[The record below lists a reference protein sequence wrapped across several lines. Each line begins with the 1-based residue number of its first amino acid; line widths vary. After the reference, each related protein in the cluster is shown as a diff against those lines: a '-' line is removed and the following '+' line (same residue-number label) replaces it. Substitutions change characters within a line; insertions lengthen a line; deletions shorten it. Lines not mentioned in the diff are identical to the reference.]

1 MALETLVHNK
11 LTWTNIERPTSEE
24 MGYLRER
31 YPFFHPLDLED
42 CLSKIERPKIDE
54 YENYLFI
61 VMHFPAFNKV
71 TRRLGSSQVAIFV
84 GQGFLVTVSDGSLKP
99 LVQDFTNCQ
108 EDEEFRERFMGRGSN
123 YLLYEAI
130 DSLIDYCFPILDKE
144 SQNIDRV
151 EATIFDEDA
160 RKMMRE
166 ISNIRRNLINL
177 RRIIKPQM
185 SIVTQLERRDWEFL
199 KGDMDVYWGDI
210 SDHIGRIWDRL
221 EDLKEVIEGLGDT
234 IEHLT
239 SHSLN
244 EVMKYL
250 AIIAITFG
258 SLEAISG
265 IYGMNIS
272 LPLAGSPFAFL
283 IILGIMGL
291 VSGIMFIFFR
301 RSRWL

>member
-1 MALETLVHNK
+1 MALESLIHNN
-11 LTWTNIERPTSEE
+11 LAWINIEKPTSEE

-61 VMHFPAFNKV
+61 VMHFPAFDKM
-71 TRRLGSSQVAIFV
+71 TRRLGSSQVSIFV
-84 GQGFLVTVSDGSLKP
+84 GHNFLVTVSDGSLKP

-166 ISNIRRNLINL
+166 ISNIRRNLINF

-221 EDLKEVIEGLGDT
+221 EDLKEVIEGLEDT

-265 IYGMNIS
+265 IYGMNIP

-291 VSGIMFIFFR
+291 VSGIMFVLFR
-301 RSRWL
+301 RARWL

>member
-1 MALETLVHNK
+1 MALETLVHNN
-11 LTWTNIERPTSEE
+11 LTWTNMKKPASEE
-24 MGYLRER
+24 MGYLREN

-61 VMHFPAFNKV
+61 VMHFPVFDKV

-84 GQGFLVTVSDGSLKP
+84 GHNFLVTISDGSLKP
-99 LVQDFTNCQ
+99 LVQDFTSCQ
-108 EDEEFRERFMGRGSN
+108 ENEGFRERFMGRGSN
-123 YLLYEAI
+123 YLLYEVI
-130 DSLIDYCFPILDKE
+130 DSLMDYCFPILDKE
-144 SQNIDRV
+144 SQNIERV
-151 EATIFDEDA
+151 EERIFEENA

-166 ISNIRRNLINL
+166 ISNIRRNLINF

-221 EDLKEVIEGLGDT
+221 EDLREVIENLGDT
-234 IEHLT
+234 IDSLT

-291 VSGIMFIFFR
+291 VSAIMFIFFR
-301 RSRWL
+301 KARWL

>member
-24 MGYLRER
+24 MGHLRER
-31 YPFFHPLDLED
+31 HPFFHPLDLED

-61 VMHFPAFNKV
+61 VMHFPVFNKV

-84 GQGFLVTVSDGSLKP
+84 GQGFLVTVSDGTPKP
-99 LVQDFTNCQ
+99 LVQDFTNCR

-123 YLLYEAI
+123 YLLYEVI
-130 DSLIDYCFPILDKE
+130 DSLMDHCFPILDKE
-144 SQNIDRV
+144 SQNIERV
-151 EATIFDEDA
+151 EERIFEEDA

-166 ISNIRRNLINL
+166 ISNIRRNLINF

-185 SIVTQLERRDWEFL
+185 AVIASLERKDWEFL
-199 KGDMDVYWGDI
+199 RGDMDVYWGDV
-210 SDHIGRIWDRL
+210 SDHTAQIWDRL
-221 EDLKEVIEGLGDT
+221 QDLREVIEGLGDT
-234 IEHLT
+234 IDSLT

-265 IYGMNIS
+265 IYGMNIP
-272 LPLAGSPFAFL
+272 LPLARSPFAFL

-291 VSGIMFIFFR
+291 VSGIMFILFR
-301 RSRWL
+301 RARWL

>member
-1 MALETLVHNK
+1 MALESLIHNN
-11 LTWTNIERPTSEE
+11 LAWINIEKPTSEE

-61 VMHFPAFNKV
+61 VMHFPAFDKM
-71 TRRLGSSQVAIFV
+71 TRRLGSSQVSIFV
-84 GQGFLVTVSDGSLKP
+84 GHNFLVTVSDGSLNP

-108 EDEEFRERFMGRGSN
+108 EDEESRERFMGRGSN
-123 YLLYEAI
+123 YLLYEVI

-166 ISNIRRNLINL
+166 ISNIRRNLINF

-210 SDHIGRIWDRL
+210 SDHINRIWDRL

-234 IEHLT
+234 IDHLT

-265 IYGMNIS
+265 IYGMNIP
-272 LPLAGSPFAFL
+272 LPLTGSPFAFL

-291 VSGIMFIFFR
+291 VSGVMFVLFR
-301 RSRWL
+301 RARWL